1 MSELWQRTN
10 FRNPDI
16 DFLVNVQI
24 TEYDMKDAGLSLTK
38 KFKLLPASDIAYLE
52 SLSKEIRKIK
62 MGLIQRENK
71 EYRRALNDAF
81 REGRKLFFEA
91 NGLDVENILA
101 IKKDAIFTINMCHET
116 DFGELVFAEKNTYS
130 SYYLFDRYEFYY
142 FREGMDVKG
151 IGDSNVLK
159 HAEYMITSLHDFMH
173 KMETSSRTSCIRYIK
188 DFVKYYKNMELAIEY
203 YRELNSDSMYRLKRK
218 FNGRSLGI
226 EDTLDKSL
234 IDINYNYN
242 TYLMNIIKILT

>member
-1 MSELWQRTN
+1 MSGLWERTN

-38 KFKLLPASDIAYLE
+38 KFKLLPDNDISYLE
-52 SLSKEIRKIK
+52 TLPKDERKVK
-62 MGLIQRENK
+62 MGLIQRNNK

-91 NGLDVENILA
+91 NGLDDENVLA
-101 IKKDAIFTINMCHET
+101 IKKDAIFTIKLCENTE
-116 DFGELVFAEKNTYS
+116 FGDLVFAEKNKYS

-142 FREGMDVKG
+142 FNTGMDVKG
-151 IGDSNVLK
+151 ISDDNVMK
-159 HAEYMITSLHDFMH
+159 HAEYMITSLHQFMRM
-173 KMETSSRTSCIRYIK
+173 METSSRTSCIRFIK
-188 DFVKYYKNMELAIEY
+188 DFIKYYKNMELSIEY

-218 FNGRSLGI
+218 FNERSLGTDQI
-226 EDTLDKSL
+226 FDKSL
-234 IDINYNYN
+234 IDIHYNYN
-242 TYLMNIIKILT
+242 TYLMNLIKILV